1 MKYLIAIFLAFS
13 LLPYPLPARA
23 ESTAAE
29 QQAAIQDM
37 RKTTL
42 DTLHKLEPAARS
54 EIEQAYG
61 YAVFTSADIAA
72 IFVSGGYGHGVSHNN
87 HTNADTYMQMA
98 SAGVGLGVGA
108 KDFST
113 VLIFSNESSYREFI
127 ETGLDL
133 SANIDLAAKQGSKGE
148 AATGADGILPGV
160 RTYQF
165 TETGLLAQ
173 AMLKGTKF
181 WPDKKLN
188 N

>member
-1 MKYLIAIFLAFS
+1 MKHLIAIFLAFS
-13 LLPYPLPARA
+13 LLPYALPAQA
-23 ESTAAE
+23 ASTTSE

-42 DTLHKLEPAARS
+42 DTLHKLEPAAKD
-54 EIEQAYG
+54 EIEEAYG

-72 IFVSGGYGHGVSHNN
+72 VFVSGGYGHGVSHNN
-87 HTNADTYMQMA
+87 RTGADTYMQMA
-98 SAGVGLGVGA
+98 SAGVGIGIGA

-113 VLIFSNESSYREFI
+113 VLVFSNEASYREFI
-127 ETGLDL
+127 QTGLDL
-133 SANIDLAAKQGSKGE
+133 SANIDLAAKQGSKGD

-160 RTYQF
+160 RIYQF

-181 WPDKKLN
+181 WPDQNLN